1 MVAAPIAPG
10 LSFRQEVENLMHAE
24 EGVSLIR
31 CIQCATCSASCPA
44 VEFMDHTPRELIALI
59 NAGMKDEVLASNTYW
74 TCASCYACSEK
85 CPEGIH
91 PTDVMYALTR
101 YSIWKG
107 TFDRDAVAPDFSRRF
122 ARTILRTG
130 KSYEP
135 GYAPA
140 FIFEGGVQGMVRE
153 MRMAMGLLR
162 RGRLPLIPS
171 RIRRIRNLRAMVARV
186 IPLDGIE

>member
-1 MVAAPIAPG
+1 MVAATAGTI
-10 LSFRQEVENLMHAE
+10 SFRQEVENLLYAE
-24 EGVSLIR
+24 EGASLVR
-31 CIQCATCSASCPA
+31 CIQCATCSAACPA

-85 CPEGIH
+85 CPEGIR
-91 PTDVMYALTR
+91 PAEVMYALAR
-101 YSIWKG
+101 YSLWKG

-140 FIFEGGVQGMVRE
+140 FIFEGGVPGMVRE
-153 MRMAMGLLR
+153 MRMAVRLLA
-162 RGRLPLIPS
+162 RGRLPLVPAH
-171 RIRRIRNLRAMVARV
+171 IRRIRNLRAMVARV
-186 IPLDGIE
+186 LPLDGIE